1 MKDST
6 RRALQ
11 AQVTTI
17 RQHLVATEQS
27 MAQASL
33 PDFLFCIADLMDEV
47 GKAGDLAKAA
57 TQCD

>member
-17 RQHLVATEQS
+17 RQHLVATEHAL
-27 MAQASL
+27 AQDSL
-33 PDFLFCIADLMDEV
+33 SDFLFCIADLMDEV
-47 GKAGDLAKAA
+47 GKAGDLAKAEM
-57 TQCD
+57 QED